1 MENMELKGKIG
12 VVTVLYNSVSVL
24 EDFFATLDKQTYTDF
39 ILYVIDNNSVDD
51 SLKVARKLAG
61 EVSFKCVFIANDENY
76 GVAKGNNI
84 GIRAALKDGC
94 DLVLLSNND
103 IVLVPDTIGS
113 LLAGMLENQAVMA
126 VPKIYFH
133 GTNLI
138 WAAGGSFVYLKGY
151 TRHTGLKEEDR
162 GQYDVTRQISYAP
175 TCFMLIDAA
184 VFKRVG
190 EMDEKYFVYYDDTD
204 FVWRA
209 VKQGKERMVY
219 IPASRL
225 WHKESVSVGGQMSD
239 FAITYMNRNAVY
251 FARKNF
257 SFPQRQIVG
266 FYRLIHRL
274 LVEPFV
280 LSSHQLKIARE
291 ARRKGKEMIIEK

>member
-1 MENMELKGKIG
+1 M
-12 VVTVLYNSVSVL
+12 YNSEVVL
-24 EDFFATLDKQTYTDF
+24 DDFFRTLNQQIYNDF
-39 ILYVIDNNSVDD
+39 VVYVIDNKSLDNS
-51 SLKVARKLAG
+51 LTKARELACQ
-61 EVSFKCVFIANDENY
+61 VSFKVIIFAEKENW

-84 GIRAALKDGC
+84 GIKAALDDGC
-94 DLVLLSNND
+94 DMILLSNND
-103 IVLVPDTIGS
+103 VVLEADTILR
-113 LLAGMLENQAVMA
+113 LLYGMLELGATMA
-126 VPKIYFH
+126 VPKIYFY

-162 GQYDVTRQISYAP
+162 GQYDVARQISYAP

-190 EMDEKYFVYYDDTD
+190 KMDEKYFVYYDDTD

-280 LSSHQLKIARE
+280 LSSHQLKIARD
-291 ARRKGKEMIIEK
+291 ARRKGKEMIIER